1 VGTTLTRDAAAGCTR
16 VDAPDADIE
25 FSPHFYTKDEADALA
40 ATLIASAELE
50 QQTLKIFGRDVVT
63 PRLSAWYGDPG
74 ASYAYS
80 GLRLEP
86 KPWLPALRDIR
97 SRLAST
103 TGCRFNG
110 VLLNLYRDGR
120 DSMGWHS
127 DDEPELGEEPT
138 IASLS
143 FGGTRRF
150 LLRHR
155 TRPELDTLE
164 LLPSHGS
171 LILMAGTTQAAWKH
185 AVPKTARPAAPRL
198 NLTFRT
204 ILEQLRAG

>member
-1 VGTTLTRDAAAGCTR
+1 LTRNAAAGRTR
-16 VDAPDADIE
+16 IDAPDADIE
-25 FSPHFYTKDEADALA
+25 FTPHFYAQAEADALA
-40 ATLIASAELE
+40 ATLIASAEFE
-50 QQTLKIFGRDVVT
+50 QQMLKIFGREVAA

-74 ASYAYS
+74 ANYTYS

-86 KPWLPALRDIR
+86 KAWLPALAEIR
-97 SRLAST
+97 TQLTQA
-103 TGCRFNG
+103 TGCRFNS

-127 DDEPELGEEPT
+127 DDEPELGVEPT

-155 TRPELDTLE
+155 TRRDVETLE
-164 LLPSHGS
+164 LLPGHGS
-171 LILMAGTTQAAWKH
+171 LILMSGPTQGAWKH
-185 AVPKTARPAAPRL
+185 SVPKTARPTAPRL
-198 NLTFRT
+198 NLTFRKVANPDSQSGT
-204 ILEQLRAG
+204 RH

>member
-1 VGTTLTRDAAAGCTR
+1 MGTTLTRGAAAGCTR
-16 VDAPDADIE
+16 IDAPDADIE
-25 FSPHFYTKDEADALA
+25 FTPHFYTESEADALA
-40 ATLIASAELE
+40 VKLITSAELE
-50 QQTLKIFGRDVVT
+50 QQTLKIFGRNVVA

-74 ASYAYS
+74 ATYAYS

-86 KPWLPALRDIR
+86 KPWFPALGDIR
-97 SRLAST
+97 NRLERT
-103 TGCRFNG
+103 MGCRFNS

-120 DSMGWHS
+120 DSIGWHS

-164 LLPSHGS
+164 LLPGHGS
-171 LILMAGTTQAAWKH
+171 LILMAGATQSAWKH
-185 AVPKTARPAAPRL
+185 AVPKTACPADPRL

-204 ILEQLRAG
+204 ILRRV

>member
-1 VGTTLTRDAAAGCTR
+1 LTRNAAAGRTR
-16 VDAPDADIE
+16 IDAPDADIE
-25 FSPHFYTKDEADALA
+25 FTQRFYAQAEADALA
-40 ATLIASAELE
+40 ATLIASVEFE
-50 QQTLKIFGRDVVT
+50 QQTLKIFGREVAA

-74 ASYAYS
+74 ANYAYS

-86 KPWLPALRDIR
+86 KTWLPTLAEIR
-97 SRLAST
+97 TKLTQA
-103 TGCRFNG
+103 TGCRFNS
-110 VLLNLYRDGR
+110 VLLNFYRDGR